1 MKQVLRVRFEPAH
14 ENLINKLGQGRE
26 QKMFFLQASLRKG
39 VSPKERAER
48 NEAAINSGHS
58 FCSYLKK
65 RVWVRAEFW
74 APLAESARTASFA
87 QTTANWCPRT
97 SSVVSTYIKIICYL
111 FPFGR
116 AVRLSQTRE
125 RGATLLPLPRY
136 LVYCFSRTALNL
148 RIRFP

>member
-58 FCSYLKK
+58 FCSYSIVSKK
-65 RVWVRAEFW
+65 TCLGPCRILG
-74 APLAESARTASFA
+74 PASRIGTNGIFC
-87 QTTANWCPRT
+87 TNHGKL
-97 SSVVSTYIKIICYL
+97 VSTYIFGGVHLHKNNLL
-111 FPFGR
+111 FVPVRSGR
-116 AVRLSQTRE
+116 SVVPNKRKGCNTS
-125 RGATLLPLPRY
+125 
-136 LVYCFSRTALNL
+136 SSS
-148 RIRFP
+148 